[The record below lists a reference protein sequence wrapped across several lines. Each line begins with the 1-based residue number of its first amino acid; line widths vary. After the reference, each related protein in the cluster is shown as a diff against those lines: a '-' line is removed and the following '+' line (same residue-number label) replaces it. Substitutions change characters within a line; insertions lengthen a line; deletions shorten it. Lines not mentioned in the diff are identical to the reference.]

1 MGLLYQDQTAS
12 KVRSTLNTFFA
23 IGSLASL
30 AALWYSGMFRVEHL
44 TSAAMLAPGF
54 VAGVFASRWLG
65 AFVDR
70 RYKTLILLFCGA
82 SAAALIGKS
91 LW

>member
-12 KVRSTLNTFFA
+12 EVRATLSTFFA
-23 IGSLASL
+23 IGSVISL
-30 AALWYSGMFRVEHL
+30 TALWYSGMFGIEHL
-44 TSAAMLAPGF
+44 FSAAILAPGF
-54 VAGVFASRWLG
+54 LAGVYASRWLG

-70 RYKTLILLFCGA
+70 RYKALILLFCGA

-91 LW
+91 IW